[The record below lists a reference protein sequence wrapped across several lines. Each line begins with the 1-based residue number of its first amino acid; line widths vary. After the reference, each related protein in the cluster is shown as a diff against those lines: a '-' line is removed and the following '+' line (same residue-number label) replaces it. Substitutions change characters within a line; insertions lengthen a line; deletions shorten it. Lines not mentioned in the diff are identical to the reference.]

1 MSQARA
7 PGAALLHPALPS
19 SLLVLL
25 VNDHWLKRT
34 HPGVLSGK
42 LSDFATMLLLP
53 VLLHALFELGYAFIK
68 RHAPTPMLSNRAL
81 LASIV
86 ISSLVFGLPEL
97 WKPAETAYCY
107 GMAVLRWPFRAFGAL
122 LTRHALPEFR
132 RCAATA
138 DLTDLLAL
146 SSEYVAWRVARRGP
160 PVPAPRLTGTARALL
175 GALIVLAGSS
185 HAAPASA
192 SGSRPYE
199 HEGFFIDLAIGPE
212 LIWVHSPASASNG
225 FRQPIASTATGLA
238 RGGLFELG
246 GTLRGLG
253 LVLGGGVGYAE
264 AEDPIV
270 SSLGRRFE
278 LSGVPLSVLSL
289 EAFTKYYPDPKAG
302 LHLGASV
309 LYTGVEVSGSSGQ
322 QVRGPGLSLEAGYSF
337 WLARQWS
344 LGLDARLMA
353 AELHGEDVPGTTVLL
368 NPGAFA
374 TIACH

>member
-1 MSQARA
+1 MSQTRA
-7 PGAALLHPALPS
+7 PGAALLHPILPF

-53 VLLHALFELGYAFIK
+53 VLLHALFELGYSAAK
-68 RHAPTPMLSNRAL
+68 GHAPTPTLSNRAL

-86 ISSLVFGLPEL
+86 LASVVFGLPEV

-107 GMAVLRWPFRAFGAL
+107 GMAALRWPFRAFASAL
-122 LTRHALPEFR
+122 TGRALPEFR

-146 SSEYVAWRVARRGP
+146 SSAYLAWRVARRGP
-160 PVPAPRLTGTARALL
+160 PMRALRRARAPL
-175 GALIVLAGSS
+175 GALIVLAASS
-185 HAAPASA
+185 YSTPAAAAHSEPF
-192 SGSRPYE
+192 E
-199 HEGFFIDLAIGPE
+199 HDGFYMNFAVGPQ
-212 LIWVHSPASASNG
+212 LLWLHSPASVSNG
-225 FRQPIASTATGLA
+225 FRQPIASTATGIGP
-238 RGGLFELG
+238 GGQLELG

-253 LVLGGGVGYAE
+253 LVLGGGIGYAE
-264 AEDPIV
+264 IDNPIV
-270 SSLGRRFE
+270 NTLGRRFE
-278 LSGVPLSVLSL
+278 LSGAQLSVLNL
-289 EAFTKYYPDPKAG
+289 EAFTKYYTNPKAG

-309 LYTGVEVSGSSGQ
+309 SFGGVEGSGLL
-322 QVRGPGLSLEAGYSF
+322 RGPGLSLEVGQSF

-344 LGLDARLMA
+344 FGVAARLNA
-353 AELHGEDVPGTTVLL
+353 AALQGDIPGTTVLL
-368 NPGAFA
+368 MPGLFA